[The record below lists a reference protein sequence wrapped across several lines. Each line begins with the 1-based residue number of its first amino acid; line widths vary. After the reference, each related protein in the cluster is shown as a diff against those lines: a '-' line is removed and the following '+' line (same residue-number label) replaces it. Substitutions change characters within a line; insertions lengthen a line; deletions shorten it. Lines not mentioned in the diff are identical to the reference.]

1 MTTPLCPPC
10 KPCPPESVQIKVLKD
25 QYQELVKLYN
35 DLFDLYKEKEYANEI
50 LAKRLENECEN
61 KTTEKVST
69 EYKLSTE
76 DEAKLSSLFTQPDV
90 QSYNE
95 LISPKLPEDTSTLK
109 RIRKDILKLLTTYHP
124 DKCTDITKKDL
135 CNKLALLINKKK
147 TDIDNINKK
156 KTDIDNII
164 LQSTSADE
172 FNGGRRTRTRRTPHT
187 RRRRRKTR

>member
-1 MTTPLCPPC
+1 
-10 KPCPPESVQIKVLKD
+10 
-25 QYQELVKLYN
+25 
-35 DLFDLYKEKEYANEI
+35 
-50 LAKRLENECEN
+50 
-61 KTTEKVST
+61 
-69 EYKLSTE
+69 LSTE

-109 RIRKDILKLLTTYHP
+109 RIRKDILKLLKTYHP

-147 TDIDNINKK
+147 TDIDNI
-156 KTDIDNII
+156 I

-172 FNGGRRTRTRRTPHT
+172 FNGGRRTRTRRTPLT